1 MEIAEKDLKELEE
14 AEKERKPKALT
25 GKQDKF
31 CREYVLCLN
40 KGKAYAIA
48 YDYPYET
55 TYEISQASSMGCKL
69 YGNPRIQARIQ
80 ELVAE
85 ANKKCDVSLEFILK
99 EQLEALARM
108 KKGKREIKLDFE
120 GHPVDTGE
128 VEIDNKAINMA
139 LKNLAD
145 FTGLSK
151 QRIEAMVNAKADVN
165 TTIVSA
171 DDVAQKILGS
181 DADA

>member
-1 MEIAEKDLKELEE
+1 MEIAEKELKELEE
-14 AEKERKPKALT
+14 AEKKHQEKPLT
-25 GKQDKF
+25 GKQEKF

-40 KGKAYAIA
+40 KGKAYSNA
-48 YDYPYET
+48 YGLAYENT
-55 TYEISQASSMGCKL
+55 DDIRKCSSAGCRLFEKVS
-69 YGNPRIQARIQ
+69 IQARIQ
-80 ELVAE
+80 ALVE
-85 ANKKCDVSLEFILK
+85 EVNKKCYVSLGFILK
-99 EQLEALARM
+99 EQLEALERM
-108 KKGKREIKLDFE
+108 KKGKKEIKLDFE

-151 QRIEAMVNAKADVN
+151 QRVEAIVNAKADVQ

>member
-1 MEIAEKDLKELEE
+1 MEIAEKELKELEE
-14 AEKERKPKALT
+14 AEKEHKPKALT
-25 GKQDKF
+25 GKQEKF
-31 CREYVLCLN
+31 CREYILCLN
-40 KGKAYAIA
+40 KGKAYSIA
-48 YDYPYET
+48 YNYPYESD
-55 TYEISQASSMGCKL
+55 YEKRQASSLGCRL
-69 YGNPRIQARIQ
+69 YDNVRVHARIQ
-80 ELVAE
+80 QLVEE
-85 ANKKCDVSLEFILK
+85 ANKKCDVTLEFILK

-108 KKGKREIKLDFE
+108 KQGKKEIKLDFE

-151 QRIEAMVNAKADVN
+151 QRIEAMVNAKADVQ